1 MVIADQK
8 QEDFD
13 LVADSTNQEA
23 SIEDHDACV
32 DWLEEGQGT
41 GQGEIGH
48 HEMSEYFLVV
58 EDYPLEGGFLGCF
71 DFYFFLSSSQDTT
84 TGLRLSS

>member
-32 DWLEEGQGT
+32 D
-41 GQGEIGH
+41 
-48 HEMSEYFLVV
+48 
-58 EDYPLEGGFLGCF
+58 
-71 DFYFFLSSSQDTT
+71 
-84 TGLRLSS
+84 